1 MGRVSKSPWK
11 RFLLLVPLAVV
22 LAIASWAYIRSTSHT
37 YTVKCSRL
45 YQRMSLIAGDVV
57 FDVPGVVEVTGIE
70 YDGEGVPLVTFA
82 ALSDGTTDARV
93 VPKAGVAVP
102 DASQVND
109 YEHQESEWTLEVR
122 DGAIIE
128 GAVNFSG
135 WEALYVS
142 TCIFLTA
149 VVVLLASMLVQLWR
163 EVAYGYEMVACGG
176 ALLFFLL
183 QLGVQASLIAN
194 DLTQE
199 WAFSEFILGLA
210 TMPESFVLLSLM
222 PMAVL
227 AVLVSLSNLSLI
239 RHEGMRLV
247 NLLGIGFS
255 VVWFVAVLFWLNFGS
270 ALFHAS
276 VSSEVIWIADT
287 LIGTAISFGET
298 LLLSTILC
306 GWLASRHVPNH
317 AMDYLIVLGCGIRA
331 DGTPTPLLAARV
343 DRASSFDEKCVAQ
356 GEMPATFVPSGGQG
370 LDECM
375 SEAQSMANYLVSK
388 GTPRERVVLEDA
400 STTTRE
406 NMAFSR
412 KVIEQHA
419 GCDVS
424 KLRVGFSTTNYH
436 VFRGYV
442 CARQAGMRVEGMG
455 SPTRAY
461 FWPNA
466 FLREFVGL
474 LATKWKTLLQ
484 VYAIIAIFYAV
495 AVYLLLLT

>member
-1 MGRVSKSPWK
+1 MGRVSNRPWK
-11 RFLLLVPLAVV
+11 RFLLLVPLAIV
-22 LAIASWAYIRSTSHT
+22 LAIASWAYIRSTCHT

-45 YQRMSLIAGDVV
+45 YQGMGLIPEDVV
-57 FDVPGVVEVTGIE
+57 FDVSGVVEVKGIE
-70 YDGEGVPLVTFA
+70 YDGEGVPRVTFA
-82 ALSDGTTDARV
+82 ALSDGTTDVHIA
-93 VPKAGVAVP
+93 PKEKIAIP
-102 DASQVND
+102 DAGQTDDLD
-109 YEHQESEWTLEVR
+109 YIESSWTIEVR
-122 DGAIIE
+122 NGAIIE
-128 GAVNFSG
+128 GVVNFSG

-142 TCIFLTA
+142 TCIFLAA
-149 VVVLLASMLVQLWR
+149 VVVLLGSMLVRLWR
-163 EVAYGYEMVACGG
+163 ETAYGYEMVACGG

-183 QLGVQASLIAN
+183 QLGVQAALIAN

-210 TMPESFVLLSLM
+210 TMPESFVLLSLV

-227 AVLVSLSNLSLI
+227 AALVSLSNLSLI
-239 RHEGMRLV
+239 RHEGMRPV

-255 VVWFVAVLFWLNFGS
+255 LVWLAAMLFWLNFGS
-270 ALFHAS
+270 TLFHAS
-276 VSSEVIWIADT
+276 VPSEIIWIADT
-287 LIGTAISFGET
+287 FMGTAISFGEA

-317 AMDYLIVLGCGIRA
+317 AMDYLVVLGCGIRA

-343 DRASSFDEKCVAQ
+343 DRAFSFDEKCVAQ
-356 GEMPATFVPSGGQG
+356 GEKPATFVPSGGQG
-370 LDECM
+370 PDECV
-375 SEAQSMANYLVSK
+375 SEAQSMATYLVSK
-388 GTPRERVVLEDA
+388 GTPHERIVLEDA
-400 STTTRE
+400 STTTQE
-406 NMAFSR
+406 NMLFSR

-424 KLRVGFSTTNYH
+424 QLRVGFSTTNYH

-484 VYAIIAIFYAV
+484 VYVIIAIFYSISA
-495 AVYLLLLT
+495 YLLLLT

>member
-1 MGRVSKSPWK
+1 MGRFSKSLWK
-11 RFLLLVPLAVV
+11 RFLLLVPLTIV
-22 LAIASWAYIRSTSHT
+22 LAFASLVYIRSTCHT
-37 YTVKCSRL
+37 YTVKCSGFYRG
-45 YQRMSLIAGDVV
+45 MSLTSHDVE

-70 YDGEGVPLVTFA
+70 FDGEGVPRVIFS
-82 ALSDGTTDARV
+82 ALSDGKTNAHV
-93 VPKAGVAVP
+93 VPKGNAATTAVGQA
-102 DASQVND
+102 DASE
-109 YEHQESEWTLEVR
+109 YEENTWVLEVR
-122 DGAIIE
+122 NGAIIE
-128 GAVNFSG
+128 GVINFSG

-142 TCIFLTA
+142 TCVFMAA
-149 VVVLLASMLVQLWR
+149 VVVLLVSALVQLWR
-163 EVAYGYEMVACGG
+163 DAAFGYEMVACGG

-183 QLGVQASLIAN
+183 QLGTQAALIAG

-210 TMPESFVLLSLM
+210 TMPESFVLLSLA
-222 PMAVL
+222 PMAIL
-227 AVLVSLSNLSLI
+227 AVLVSLSNISLI
-239 RHEGMRLV
+239 RHEGMRPV

-255 VVWFVAVLFWLNFGS
+255 LVWIVVVLFWLNIGS
-270 ALFHAS
+270 TLFHAS

-287 LIGTAISFGET
+287 LVGTAISFGEA
-298 LLLSTILC
+298 LLLSTMLC

-317 AMDYLIVLGCGIRA
+317 ALDYLIVLGCGIRA
-331 DGTPTPLLAARV
+331 DGTPTPLLAGRV
-343 DRASSFDEKCVAQ
+343 DRAFSFDQKFVAQ
-356 GEMPATFVPSGGQG
+356 GEKPTTFVPSGGQG
-370 LDECM
+370 PDECM

-388 GTPRERVVLEDA
+388 GTLREQIVLEDA
-400 STTTRE
+400 STTTQQ
-406 NMAFSR
+406 NMSFSR

-419 GCDVS
+419 GCDTS
-424 KLRVGFSTTNYH
+424 QLRVGFSTTNYP

-474 LATKWKTLLQ
+474 LAAKWKTLLQ

-495 AVYLLLLT
+495 AVYGILLT